1 MQANNA
7 SSAKHISFRIVLAAS
22 VCSATDRKKGAC
34 KALWQAV
41 CIEGSLALIRHSHF
55 NYALVISLCRGED
68 VMLTQPS
75 HCSQMGRLSVSVPK
89 KRGHLACRSEFWWI
103 QHLNTNC
110 HCEDCKI
117 STPCDSCSKEA
128 HCFVFLCLIFLFLSH
143 LTNPPLHLYSMNL
156 TDNIY
161 GWRE

>member
-1 MQANNA
+1 MKGTSLHPKNITPPSLLHLCQYTGHFCPSISLSFDRVRRPTKLQETQGKMQANIA

-89 KRGHLACRSEFWWI
+89 KRGHLACRSEF
-103 QHLNTNC
+103 
-110 HCEDCKI
+110 
-117 STPCDSCSKEA
+117 
-128 HCFVFLCLIFLFLSH
+128 
-143 LTNPPLHLYSMNL
+143 
-156 TDNIY
+156 
-161 GWRE
+161 